1 LKTARPFT
9 AVFISWYEARNLNSL
24 DSHGRRM
31 DDVYKWT
38 RHVYDL
44 SRPFFLLGRNRLVD
58 NLNPVSGAT
67 VLEMGCGTGH
77 NLIRLAERRPDL
89 QLIGVDAS
97 TAMLEVAERKIKRR
111 GLEERIRLAHGYAE
125 SFRPQQPV
133 AVVLFPY
140 SLSMM
145 PSPLDALQNAN
156 AMLEPDGA
164 IHIVDF
170 GDLQSWF
177 KPLRSQVLKFL
188 NRFEVYPQPEVID
201 NLKHMGYLLR
211 RWHWGRYCYSAQLS
225 STPYSP
231 SGTE

>member
-1 LKTARPFT
+1 M
-9 AVFISWYEARNLNSL
+9 ESL

-44 SRPFFLLGRNRLVD
+44 SRPFFLLGRDGLINE
-58 NLNPVSGAT
+58 LNPRQGAT

-77 NLIRLAERRPDL
+77 NLIRLARKRPDL

-97 TAMLEVAERKIKRR
+97 TAMLEMAERKVRKQ
-111 GLEERIRLAHGYAE
+111 GLSERVTLSHGYAE
-125 SFRPQQPV
+125 SYKPQQAV
-133 AVVLFPY
+133 AAILFPY

-145 PSPLDALQNAN
+145 PSPLDALQNAT

-164 IHIVDF
+164 IHVVDF

-177 KPLRSQVLKFL
+177 RPMRHQILRFL

-201 NLKHMGYLLR
+201 DLKHTGYLLR
-211 RWHWGRYCYSAQLS
+211 RWHWGRYCYSAQLL
-225 STPYSP
+225 STPYSA
-231 SGTE
+231 SVTE

>member
-1 LKTARPFT
+1 
-9 AVFISWYEARNLNSL
+9 
-24 DSHGRRM
+24 M

-44 SRPFFLLGRNRLVD
+44 SRPFFLLGRDGLINE
-58 NLNPVSGAT
+58 LNPRQGAT

-77 NLIRLAERRPDL
+77 NLIRLARRRPDL

-97 TAMLEVAERKIKRR
+97 TAMLEMAERKVRKQ
-111 GLEERIRLAHGYAE
+111 GLSERVTLSHVYAE
-125 SFRPQQPV
+125 SYKPQQAV
-133 AVVLFPY
+133 AAILFPY

-145 PSPLDALQNAN
+145 PSPLDALQNAT

-164 IHIVDF
+164 IHVVDF

-177 KPLRSQVLKFL
+177 RPLRHQILRFL

-201 NLKHMGYLLR
+201 DLKHTGYLLR
-211 RWHWGRYCYSAQLS
+211 RWHWGRYCYSAQIL
-225 STPYSP
+225 STPYSA
-231 SGTE
+231 SVTE